1 MCVVR
6 VSYKLRFLRYPVE
19 IFLDIIILPWCITQI
34 HVDYIFPLP
43 DIDKLTRKDTT
54 LLTLLP
60 DKLQSRLGGCLVD
73 FNDLEIH
80 TELGKGTH
88 KFISTSNHH
97 HHQSNQKRCVLNS
110 CAGNPHPPK
119 IKQTKQNKKQKNKT
133 KQTNTFYLQDVS
145 QLIIL

>member
-97 HHQSNQKRCVLNS
+97 HQSNQKRCVLNS